1 MTLLPVFVLI
11 VLLTN
16 LSPCSACT
24 EKDFDKWVVKYRR
37 HEYLDLKGENRA
49 IRLSLFCNT
58 TRAVLAHNKK
68 YEIGQSTYYMKVNQF
83 AALTDEERDRLFGA
97 RLPSSTPIKS
107 DSQGLVKSHTG
118 SDNNVSKVDWRD
130 SGKVSSVKNQG
141 QCGSC
146 WAFSAI
152 GAIEGAVSIAE
163 KFAWNTT
170 DTEQG
175 YSVDQCLECAPGT
188 FGCQGG
194 YPWLCFNHIIKN
206 GGIDSNEDWP
216 YLSDD
221 CDAAKEKLEK
231 VASILSYSNV
241 TENDETD
248 LRRALVQ
255 QPVSVSINA
264 RCDAFMNYGGG
275 VLDDDCG
282 GGVHQIDHSVLAVG
296 YDTSAKD
303 PYYIVKNSWSED
315 WGENGY
321 VRMKIGVN
329 IDCIACKAV
338 YPKAGPTPSP
348 KPAPELKCAPGTY
361 DPSSVPTSCPKGSKC
376 CCGKK
381 KFWKPKECAATECCL
396 EGQTCTDGKG
406 CQSSSLA

>member
-1 MTLLPVFVLI
+1 MLSLRIATLLNVCTLI
-11 VLLTN
+11 YWETYGTPSIRYEHTN
-16 LSPCSACT
+16 DSTFWNVRSWGNAFT
-24 EKDFDKWVVKYRR
+24 GKSKEV
-37 HEYLDLKGENRA
+37 
-49 IRLSLFCNT
+49 SL
-58 TRAVLAHNKK
+58 V
-68 YEIGQSTYYMKVNQF
+68 VNQQQVKELIF
-83 AALTDEERDRLFGA
+83 EVCSKLGDRY
-97 RLPSSTPIKS
+97 SSNDAVELVYNT
-107 DSQGLVKSHTG
+107 GLVESRYEYIKQIGTGPAKSFWQVEPETAV
-118 SDNNVSKVDWRD
+118 DNC
-130 SGKVSSVKNQG
+130 KN
-141 QCGSC
+141 
-146 WAFSAI
+146 F
-152 GAIEGAVSIAE
+152 IANRPE
-163 KFAWNTT
+163 L
-170 DTEQG
+170 
-175 YSVDQCLECAPGT
+175 V
-188 FGCQGG
+188 
-194 YPWLCFNHIIKN
+194 
-206 GGIDSNEDWP
+206 
-216 YLSDD
+216 
-221 CDAAKEKLEK
+221 EK